1 MKKLNL
7 LLGLVLLASSVSFS
21 QNVGINTTGAAP
33 DAGAGLDIN
42 FNNKGV
48 LVPRVNIINLNTIA
62 PITGSATTS
71 LLVYNTNAGT
81 GLGYHYWDGAR
92 WVRFATGGESWQ
104 ITGNNNTNATN
115 FLGTTNAQPL
125 IFRTDNAERM
135 RIQANGRVGIGTNN
149 PATHFEFNKPVTV
162 TNFHMMFDNTLAGDA
177 IARFQHTNA
186 NNGNRVL
193 FGVSNYNGNLNASP
207 GVIGI
212 HLNTVGNGGIGVEGF
227 SNSTAATGIQAGFA
241 GGNTFVPGWALF
253 SDGWAGGTT
262 NWQTIS
268 DERIKRDISPIE
280 SAIEKIKLIQGV
292 EYYYRTADYPELNI
306 DTETKQTGFI
316 AQNIE
321 SVFPH
326 LVREANINGNKSPME
341 NGMSKEKTTYTL
353 KTFSYSSLVP
363 VLLQGI
369 KEQQT
374 KIESLE
380 ERIEALENAINE

>member
-1 MKKLNL
+1 MKNIKLL
-7 LLGLVLLASSVSFS
+7 IGAIILSTSIGYA

-48 LVPRVNIINLNTIA
+48 LVPRVNITNLNTIA
-62 PITGSATTS
+62 PVTGSATTS

-81 GLGYHYWDGAR
+81 GLGYHYWDGGR

-125 IFRTDNAERM
+125 IFRTNNAERM
-135 RIQANGRVGIGTNN
+135 RIQANGRIGIGTNN
-149 PATHFEFNKPVTV
+149 PTTHFEFNKPVAIG
-162 TNFHMMFDNTLAGDA
+162 NFHMMFDNTLVGDA

-186 NNGNRVL
+186 NNGSRVL
-193 FGVSNYNGNLNASP
+193 FGVSNYNGNINASP

-227 SNSTAATGIQAGFA
+227 SNSTAGTGIQAGFI

-253 SDGWAGGTT
+253 SNGWAGGTT
-262 NWQTIS
+262 AWQNIS
-268 DERIKRDISPIE
+268 DERIKRDITTIE

-292 EYYYRTADYPELNI
+292 EYYYKTTDYPELNL
-306 DTETKQTGFI
+306 DTETKQIGFI

-326 LVREANINGNKSPME
+326 LVREANIDGNSSPME
-341 NGMSKEKTTYTL
+341 NGMSREKTTYKL

-380 ERIEALENAINE
+380 DRIEALENAISE